1 MLESE
6 KRDKRMLKDKVKE
19 VEAMLAEAHEKHD
32 QQLQSLR
39 EHLEQVVSELDL
51 LTRRDSVNRN
61 EP

>member
-39 EHLEQVVSELDL
+39 EHLEQVVSEL
-51 LTRRDSVNRN
+51 
-61 EP
+61 EG